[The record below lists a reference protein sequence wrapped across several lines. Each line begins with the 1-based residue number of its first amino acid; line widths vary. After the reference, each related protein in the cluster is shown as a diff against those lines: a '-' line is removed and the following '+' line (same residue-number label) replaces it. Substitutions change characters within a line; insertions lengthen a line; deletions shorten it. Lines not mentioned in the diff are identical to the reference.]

1 MVIIDVEGVTGKF
14 DRTLLELWAGIG
26 VVGVLGQAVVFF
38 VEKKAYFTIGW
49 WYGIVLSLFMAWH
62 MWRSL
67 DKGLDMGDGAAGYL
81 TKANIIRYVVV
92 AAEYIVLAIL
102 DFGNPIAAFVGV
114 LILKVAAYIQPFTH
128 KVFKK
133 MFGWVDVFPP
143 GVPDEDELEM
153 VSNESES
160 DRQDSTSNF

>member
-1 MVIIDVEGVTGKF
+1 MIIDVEGVTGKF

-92 AAEYIVLAIL
+92 AVAYIVLAIL

-133 MFGWVDVFPP
+133 MFGWVDVYPP
-143 GVPDEDELEM
+143 GIPDEEDP
-153 VSNESES
+153 N
-160 DRQDSTSNF
+160 